1 MVSLAIP
8 LLLSA
13 LLAASAR
20 GDETLVT
27 VAQGALRGEITPDGL
42 ARAFRGIPYATPP
55 TGGERPRIRPL
66 ASSPSPPPPLSLSL
80 NRARAALRWAPP
92 QPAQAWSGVYAA
104 TTDGAGCIQ
113 NCELSAATTC
123 PPVQSED
130 CLFLNVFTPRLA
142 AIDKPLPVR
151 ARVPCARPRV
161 SRGRADVRGALAR

>member
-66 ASSPSPPPPLSLSL
+66 ASSPSPLPPLTLAQS
-80 NRARAALRWAPP
+80 RARSAPLGAA
-92 QPAQAWSGVYAA
+92 AA
-104 TTDGAGCIQ
+104 GAGVERRVRGDDRRRGVHS
-113 NCELSAATTC
+113 ELRAERRDHMPARA
-123 PPVQSED
+123 ERG
-130 CLFLNVFTPRLA
+130 L
-142 AIDKPLPVR
+142 PLPQRLHAAPRRHRQAAPGAR
-151 ARVPCARPRV
+151 ARPLRASPCVPRPR
-161 SRGRADVRGALAR
+161 